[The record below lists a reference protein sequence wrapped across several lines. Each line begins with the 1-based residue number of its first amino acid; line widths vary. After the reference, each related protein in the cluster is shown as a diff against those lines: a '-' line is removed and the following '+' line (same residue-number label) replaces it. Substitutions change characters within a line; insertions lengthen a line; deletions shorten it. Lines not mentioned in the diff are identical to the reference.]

1 MTQFLTNVLEEQKKA
16 SLSDREYLTFVANLL
31 FLFGKAGLNNF
42 AELKLIDIMD
52 AMVVEQEYIKNP
64 NNVFLAAI
72 LQSHAIL
79 KWSESV

>member
-31 FLFGKAGLNNF
+31 FLFGKTGLNNF
-42 AELKLIDIMD
+42 AELKQIDIMD